1 MRDMPMSADGD
12 LQKDTGRRS
21 ASTSSVLQHAAGF
34 IDDTLRSLGSPLFW
48 PYSSLKGAA
57 ELFLNSFDSVYR
69 GGNVRYGDGKPV
81 VLVPG
86 HLGSDV
92 TLEPLSL
99 WLHAIGYR
107 PAKSNVLI
115 NINDQ
120 LLDEPLANAVQQAA
134 LRIGRKAVIIAF
146 DTGVRAA
153 LRVAESES
161 DLVSDVIGLGLLD
174 RGPKVPAGIHLHVI
188 RSASKTSS
196 ASDGN
201 VYHVRG
207 SRALLSINP
216 DALRIVSSVLRDIP
230 IALLDQAE
238 TELTGTISADEIAKG

>member
-1 MRDMPMSADGD
+1 MRGISMLDDGD
-12 LQKDTGRRS
+12 RGKPPNSRS
-21 ASTSSVLQHAAGF
+21 ASASSVLQHAAGF

-57 ELFLNSFDSVYR
+57 ELFLNSFDMVYR

-115 NINDQ
+115 NINDR
-120 LLDEPLANAVQQAA
+120 LLDEPLTVAVREATR
-134 LRIGRKAVIIAF
+134 RIGRKAVIIAF

-153 LRVAESES
+153 LRVAEIQR

-174 RGPKVPAGIHLHVI
+174 REPSTPLGIHLHII
-188 RSASKTSS
+188 RSASK
-196 ASDGN
+196 APAHSDGK

-216 DALRIVSSVLRDIP
+216 DALRIVSTILRDIP
-230 IALLDQAE
+230 IALLDQP
-238 TELTGTISADEIAKG
+238 KG